1 MVLSGWEPDLQGR
14 LEPDL
19 RSFECVRS
27 GVHFI
32 LTTSGHR
39 GFIVPEQAQWR
50 RFQGRRTAETIRHTS
65 TGKMSDRFPKGP
77 TISLTDNR
85 AGRLGFLYDLWGE
98 YGLGTTDHKKWFML
112 WNPKTGDSTMINGI
126 KRGNFRLHPMG
137 SRRLSEGCITVV
149 DPSDFDRLSRY
160 LRSHAPDLP
169 VPGATLKAY
178 GTVEVR

>member
-1 MVLSGWEPDLQGR
+1 MRAVRCTFYLNDQRTSWLHCSGAGPMAAFSGQKDGR
-14 LEPDL
+14 DNPAY
-19 RSFECVRS
+19 V
-27 GVHFI
+27 
-32 LTTSGHR
+32 
-39 GFIVPEQAQWR
+39 
-50 RFQGRRTAETIRHTS
+50 
-65 TGKMSDRFPKGP
+65 DREDVGPLPKG
-77 TISLTDNR
+77 TYYIVDRKSG
-85 AGRLGFLYDLWGE
+85 GRLGFLYDLWGE